1 MGTFKTFASTL
12 SLAALVVAGPISA
25 APAQD
30 GSQARNPAENAQPT
44 QGRPAQDQKMAN
56 RPDIRSGESV
66 EDEMEEVGKDDEQSG
81 LGGVATG
88 EEPVSHPSGRR
99 SD

>member
-1 MGTFKTFASTL
+1 MDTLKTVAATLTLATFVA
-12 SLAALVVAGPISA
+12 AGPLFA
-25 APAQD
+25 APDQEAGAQRP
-30 GSQARNPAENAQPT
+30 SETAQPSE
-44 QGRPAQDQKMAN
+44 GRPAKDQKMAN

-66 EDEMEEVGKDDEQSG
+66 EDDMEDIDQDDEQSG

-88 EEPVSHPSGRR
+88 DEAVSHPSGRR